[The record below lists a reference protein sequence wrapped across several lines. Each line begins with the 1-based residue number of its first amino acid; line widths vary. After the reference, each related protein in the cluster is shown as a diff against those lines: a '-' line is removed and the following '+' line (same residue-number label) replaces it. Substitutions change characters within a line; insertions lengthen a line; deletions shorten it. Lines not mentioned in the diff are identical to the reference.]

1 MGWRSLPLRR
11 FGASIV
17 MVTLV
22 GSTVGCGSHRVYEGA
37 VDEAESGVAI
47 LLEITAA
54 QTADLL
60 LGHTALSEVSEE
72 DITTTFANDMRGHM
86 ESSPGPVEKR
96 GVFDIVEN
104 PDGTVS
110 FSVVLGSSVFRSGGL
125 ITTNQSR
132 HSCGTLTGRFTERAL
147 TVDDVDCPPE
157 IEAFAGEDSIAVSMT
172 GNAAKHG
179 VEIGTWP

>member
-1 MGWRSLPLRR
+1 MR

-22 GSTVGCGSHRVYEGA
+22 GSTVGCGSDRVYEGA
-37 VDEAESGVAI
+37 IDEAESGVAI

-60 LGHTALSEVSEE
+60 LGHAAFSEVSEE
-72 DITTTFANDMRGHM
+72 DITTTFVNDMRGYA
-86 ESSPGPVEKR
+86 ETSPGPLGER
-96 GVFDIVEN
+96 GVFDIAEN

-110 FSVVLGSSVFRSGGL
+110 FSVILGSSAFRSGGL

-132 HSCGTLTGRFTERAL
+132 HSCGILTGRFNERAL
-147 TVDDVDCPPE
+147 KVDDVDCPPE

-172 GNAAKHG
+172 DNAAKHG
-179 VEIGTWP
+179 VEIEASP